1 MTAAFL
7 QSELTNLIS
16 DSKRKYADVK
26 AAAEKALSELKS
38 ISVTSETQLAGDLV
52 RKPHFV
58 DPFVLA
64 CKSQNVK
71 LASIGAASL
80 QRVVASSAISRSRLP
95 DVLQAFEEAVPLGLD
110 VQLKVL
116 QTLPSLLQLYAAD
129 LHGVTLSRTLSVSA
143 DLSSSKLPMVSSTA
157 GATFQQL
164 VSAVF
169 TRAIASENSNN
180 RNQSED
186 QDSARD
192 SEDALAVFIDLCS
205 LLTEDKP
212 QFVRLE
218 NLPPPSVLETLEGLL
233 SAHGSF
239 VLNDDDALKACSDC
253 LIPGLSAL
261 TESSANFGVVVRAL
275 RIAFVLGSHHLI
287 QIKSAFGDL
296 FKMLLRI
303 SDRAG
308 SHKWKRLLGLEFFRG
323 FCSDFDALRL
333 AFAAFDLEGNEAN
346 VVSDFMASLV
356 RTASEDPSLIG
367 LGRQSTIPTTK
378 PTGGDADV
386 SGATDVPTGNV
397 AQAGNTSTGVSAEMS
412 TVPTPCL
419 DLYDRTSPPEVPETY
434 VYTLVLECISSFS
447 DGLSK
452 FIMPLSVPS
461 RKSSRIEELGTE
473 AADNQELQ
481 RRPSLRD
488 SSATQK
494 YQHLLNPLTRKDIG
508 RHKAV
513 QDCVKLIESCWPA
526 VLAICST
533 FLNSALDSYF
543 YHMLIRTVQ
552 KLTQVSGV
560 LELNTP
566 RDALLTTLAKVAV
579 PANVSNLMNMYYGG
593 KPALQSD
600 VGMLRE
606 SEEVSVKSPVASTP
620 RQSVDLS
627 SQSLNVR
634 NLLCLRALL
643 NLGIALGPTLSHAAW
658 TIIMQSLEQV
668 DALMFVGPNARIA
681 RGASSGPDSGEGGS
695 SSTLASE
702 IAAVDTARRRMVE
715 STRTYPER
723 AFKLICEA
731 LFQMIEDVIP
741 AQASD
746 ELQIKPQGNLRPSV
760 QTHKSTRSVSG
771 TWAKAAVLD
780 IEVQFVL
787 KTVGRLAHVNLYRF
801 REKDAS
807 AVSWDLIIATLL
819 FLQSNGKL
827 QPHLRVQSANIID
840 AVVIEACATSTDDDD
855 EDIVEANRSSI
866 VLKYG
871 IPALGKQL
879 ENVRDVLANGH
890 KISDVDVKIVQIML
904 EALHNLLGSRGEDLG
919 GGWIGVFMIL
929 DMAVSELFSNS
940 TGNARETLRS
950 PAFKVTQLV
959 ISDFLTVLDN
969 RSIAALLRLFD
980 TFGGQQHDLNMSLT
994 TITLYWNLAALI
1006 TEKVGL
1012 LAPVVP
1018 PRSSDVEVPAGRA
1031 YSASDLWQMMIYS
1044 LVELSRDVR
1053 PDSRNAAARMLTKAM
1068 EASIPL
1074 MTSQTFNSCFTR
1086 VLLPLLDLYAAR
1098 CAEDNDAWQLSA
1110 FNLLQDL
1117 VKMIQN
1123 HGSLLL
1129 QHSVFDD
1136 IWLHL
1141 IRSVNGLVN
1150 IGDVGMTAA
1159 ALNALSDIINNL
1171 RQLDDADK
1179 FRSSSDMLA
1188 AVWSFWKDYHLD
1200 SNGFDGP
1207 NQAALAS
1214 HARLW
1219 LEMVTWNANTLASI
1233 ENTTE
1238 ITAQVIKASCFAARH
1253 EQYTMDVN
1261 RVSLHQE
1268 QLLEVMQNLRKLP
1281 GTGRRFY
1288 AQLLLDV
1295 AGGMLARTLGSSQ
1308 KSKQSSSDA
1317 RNARQP
1323 TGIAFAT
1330 ACIEELR
1337 KVIQQEAH
1345 DENIWRDVP
1354 IPETFKLGADLA
1366 TTKYSRLPTNDKDP
1380 LWQKACL
1387 LGVDAAT
1394 VIGEHHESGGAELGT
1409 MGQPI
1414 YDLLVAILEA
1424 RDLGDMA
1431 LEKRPS
1437 NDKIVADEAFDMVQL
1452 RRLHT
1457 ATKPMFR
1464 SVAIPQSIKKQCIL
1478 MLLNH
1483 SLVAR
1488 PWYND
1493 LTLDLENEPLKDLT
1507 LIRRGSI
1514 RSPALPARCRVY
1526 EEALRCLF
1534 DHVSRTPKR
1543 HNYALHLM
1551 ASLAAPYILLRLSH
1565 TLKTF
1570 IADQPLRYLE
1580 HPHMAL
1586 QEELHFVLRTFLDL
1600 RVIDDAFAPSA
1611 RYLACGEPQR
1621 EAGDPRS
1628 PSAVIQ
1634 GDGKTH
1640 LRIMWALVMRFEKLW
1655 NQLPRLKKGHAWQ
1668 DHEHGRGIEKCL
1680 KEWKEAVSENWG
1692 PGFR

>member
-7 QSELTNLIS
+7 QSELTSLIS
-16 DSKRKYADVK
+16 DSKRKYAEIK
-26 AAAEKALSELKS
+26 TSAEKALSEIKS
-38 ISVTSETQLAGDLV
+38 ISVSSETQLAGDLV
-52 RKPHFV
+52 RKTHFV
-58 DPFVLA
+58 DPFILA

-80 QRVVASSAISRSRLP
+80 QRVVASSAIPRSRLP

-129 LHGVTLSRTLSVSA
+129 LHGETLSRTLSVSA

-169 TRAIASENSNN
+169 TRAVASGDSNN
-180 RNQSED
+180 HGESEE

-192 SEDALAVFIDLCS
+192 SEDALAVFTDLCS

-218 NLPPPSVLETLEGLL
+218 NLPPLSVLETLEGLL

-253 LIPGLSAL
+253 LIPGLSSL
-261 TESSANFGVVVRAL
+261 IESSANFGVVVRAL
-275 RIAFVLGSHHLI
+275 RIAFVLGSHYLVP
-287 QIKSAFGDL
+287 IKGAFGDL
-296 FKMLLRI
+296 FETILRI

-333 AFAAFDLEGNEAN
+333 AYAAFDLEEDEAN
-346 VVSDFMASLV
+346 LVADFMAALV
-356 RTASEDPSLIG
+356 RAASEDPSLIG

-378 PTGGDADV
+378 PTERDADV
-386 SGATDVPTGNV
+386 TGTAGAPSGNV
-397 AQAGNTSTGVSAEMS
+397 APAGHASTGVSAELS
-412 TVPTPCL
+412 TLPTPCL
-419 DLYDRTSPPEVPETY
+419 DLYDRMSPPEVPETY
-434 VYTLVLECISSFS
+434 VYTLVLGCISSFS

-452 FIMPLSVPS
+452 FIMPLSVPN
-461 RKSSRIEELGTE
+461 RKSSRVEELSTE
-473 AADNQELQ
+473 AGDDQGLQ
-481 RRPSLRD
+481 RRSSLRD

-508 RHKAV
+508 RQRAV
-513 QDCVKLIESCWPA
+513 QDCARMIESCWPA

-593 KPALQSD
+593 KPALQSEP
-600 VGMLRE
+600 GFSSE
-606 SEEVSVKSPVASTP
+606 AEEVSLKSPVASTP
-620 RQSVDLS
+620 RQSLDLS

-668 DALMFVGPNARIA
+668 DALMSVGPNAKIG
-681 RGASSGPDSGEGGS
+681 RGASGGLDSGDGGP
-695 SSTLASE
+695 SSTLAGE

-715 STRTYPER
+715 STKTYPEQ
-723 AFKLICEA
+723 AFRLVCEA
-731 LFQMIEDVIP
+731 LFQMIEEAIP
-741 AQASD
+741 PQASNG
-746 ELQIKPQGNLRPSV
+746 LQRRPEGGLRPSA
-760 QTHKSTRSVSG
+760 QTHQSTRSVSG

-801 REKDAS
+801 REQDAS
-807 AVSWDLIIATLL
+807 ALSWDLIVAKLL
-819 FLQSNGKL
+819 LLQSNEKL
-827 QPHLRVQSANIID
+827 QPHLRMQSANIVD
-840 AVVIEACATSTDDDD
+840 AVVIEACAMSTEDDD
-855 EDIVEANRSSI
+855 EDLVDEDRSSI
-866 VLKYG
+866 VLKHG
-871 IPALGKQL
+871 IPALGRQL

-890 KISDVDVKIVQIML
+890 KISDVDVKIVRVML
-904 EALHNLLGSRGEDLG
+904 EALHNLLGSRGEDLDA
-919 GGWIGVFMIL
+919 GWDGVFVIL
-929 DMAVSELFSNS
+929 DIAVSDLFSNS
-940 TGNARETLRS
+940 ISNACETLRS
-950 PAFKVTQLV
+950 PAFKVTQLAV
-959 ISDFLTVLDN
+959 SDFLTVLN
-969 RSIAALLRLFD
+969 HRSIAALLRLFD

-994 TITLYWNLAALI
+994 TIALYWNLAASI
-1006 TEKVGL
+1006 TEKADM
-1012 LAPVVP
+1012 LAPIVP
-1018 PRSSDVEVPAGRA
+1018 PKSRDVEAVASQA
-1031 YSASDLWQMMIYS
+1031 YSASDLWQTMIHS
-1044 LVELSRDVR
+1044 LVELSRDIR
-1053 PDSRNAAARMLTKAM
+1053 PDSRNAAARMLTKTM

-1074 MTSQTFNSCFTR
+1074 MTSQTFNSCFTQ
-1086 VLLPLLDLYAAR
+1086 VLLPLIDLYAAR
-1098 CAEDNDAWQLSA
+1098 CTEDNGAWQLSA
-1110 FNLLQDL
+1110 SNLLQDL
-1117 VKMIQN
+1117 VNMIQN

-1129 QHSVFDD
+1129 QYSLFDD
-1136 IWLHL
+1136 TWSRL
-1141 IRSVNGLVN
+1141 IRSVTRMVN
-1150 IGDVGMTAA
+1150 IGDIGITSAV
-1159 ALNALSDIINNL
+1159 LNALSDIISCL
-1171 RQLDDADK
+1171 RQLDDATE
-1179 FRSSSDMLA
+1179 FRSNQEMLA
-1188 AVWSFWKDYHLD
+1188 AVWIFWKDYPLETD
-1200 SNGFDGP
+1200 GYDGP
-1207 NQAALAS
+1207 NQAALGS

-1219 LEMVTWNANTLASI
+1219 REMVVWNANSLASI
-1233 ENTTE
+1233 ENAIA
-1238 ITAQVIKASCFAARH
+1238 ITAQVVKASCFAARH

-1261 RVSLHQE
+1261 RVSPHQE
-1268 QLLEVMQNLRKLP
+1268 QLLQVMRDMKALP
-1281 GTGRRFY
+1281 GAERRLY

-1295 AGGMLARTLGSSQ
+1295 AGDMLARTMDSLRP
-1308 KSKQSSSDA
+1308 SKQSSAGA

-1337 KVIQQEAH
+1337 SAIQEEAQS
-1345 DENIWRDVP
+1345 ENIWRDVP
-1354 IPETFKLGADLA
+1354 IPEILKLGAELA
-1366 TTKYSRLPTNDKDP
+1366 TTKYSRLPTSDTNP

-1394 VIGEHHESGGAELGT
+1394 IVGSHHQSEGAELKT
-1409 MGQPI
+1409 VGQPI
-1414 YDLLVAILEA
+1414 YNLLAAILEA
-1424 RDLGDMA
+1424 RDLEDMA
-1431 LEKRPS
+1431 PEDRPPS
-1437 NDKIVADEAFDMVQL
+1437 DKIVADEAFDIVQL
-1452 RRLHT
+1452 QRLHT
-1457 ATKPMFR
+1457 ATKSTFL
-1464 SVAIPQSIKKQCIL
+1464 SVAIPQSIKRQYSL
-1478 MLLNH
+1478 MLFNY

-1493 LTLDLENEPLKDLT
+1493 LTLDLENEPLEGLT
-1507 LIRRGSI
+1507 RIRKGSI
-1514 RSPALPARCRVY
+1514 RSPDLPARRQIY

-1534 DHVSRTPKR
+1534 DLVSQTPER
-1543 HNYALHLM
+1543 HNLTSPSM
-1551 ASLAAPYILLRLSH
+1551 ATLAAPYVLLRLSH

-1580 HPHMAL
+1580 HPHMVL

-1600 RVIDDAFAPSA
+1600 RVNDDAFAPSV
-1611 RYLACGEPQR
+1611 RYLEFGEQLD
-1621 EAGDPRS
+1621 ETS
-1628 PSAVIQ
+1628 HQVSSSATQ
-1634 GDGKTH
+1634 GGGKSH
-1640 LRIMWALVMRFEKLW
+1640 LRTTWGLVMRFEELW
-1655 NQLPRLKKGHAWQ
+1655 YQLPRLKKGHAWQ

-1680 KEWKEAVSENWG
+1680 KGWKEAVSENWG
-1692 PGFR
+1692 PTFR

>member
-7 QSELTNLIS
+7 QSELTSLIS

-26 AAAEKALSELKS
+26 AAAEKALSELRS

-80 QRVVASSAISRSRLP
+80 QRVVASSAIPRSRLP

-116 QTLPSLLQLYAAD
+116 QTLPSLLQLYAGD
-129 LHGVTLSRTLSVSA
+129 LHGETLSRTLS
-143 DLSSSKLPMVSSTA
+143 
-157 GATFQQL
+157 L

-169 TRAIASENSNN
+169 TRAIAREDSNN
-180 RNQSED
+180 RNGSQD
-186 QDSARD
+186 QDSTRD
-192 SEDALAVFIDLCS
+192 NEDALAVFIDLCS

-239 VLNDDDALKACSDC
+239 VLNDDDALKACSNC

-261 TESSANFGVVVRAL
+261 IESSANFGVVVRAL
-275 RIAFVLGSHHLI
+275 RIAFVLGSHHLV

-296 FKMLLRI
+296 FKMVLRI

-308 SHKWKRLLGLEFFRG
+308 SHKWKRLLGLEFFHG

-333 AFAAFDLEGNEAN
+333 AFATFDVEQNEAN
-346 VVSDFMASLV
+346 IVSDFMASLV

-378 PTGGDADV
+378 PAEGDADV
-386 SGATDVPTGNV
+386 TGATDVPTGNV
-397 AQAGNTSTGVSAEMS
+397 AQAGNTSTGVSKELS

-434 VYTLVLECISSFS
+434 VYTLVLGCISSFS

-452 FIMPLSVPS
+452 FIMPLSVPN

-473 AADNQELQ
+473 AADDQEGLQ

-488 SSATQK
+488 SSATRK
-494 YQHLLNPLTRKDIG
+494 YQHLLNPLRRKDIG

-513 QDCVKLIESCWPA
+513 QDCAKLIESCWPA
-526 VLAICST
+526 VLATCST

-552 KLTQVSGV
+552 KLTQVSGI

-627 SQSLNVR
+627 SQTLNVR

-668 DALMFVGPNARIA
+668 DALMNVGPNARIA
-681 RGASSGPDSGEGGS
+681 RAASSGPDSGEGGS
-695 SSTLASE
+695 LSTLASE

-723 AFKLICEA
+723 AFKLVCEA
-731 LFQMIEDVIP
+731 LFQMIEDAIP
-741 AQASD
+741 VQASD
-746 ELQIKPQGNLRPSV
+746 ELQIKPEGDLRPSV

-801 REKDAS
+801 REQDACS
-807 AVSWDLIIATLL
+807 VSWDLIIAKLL
-819 FLQSNGKL
+819 LLQGNGKL

-840 AVVIEACATSTDDDD
+840 AVVVEACATSTDDDD
-855 EDIVEANRSSI
+855 EEIVEANRSAI

-879 ENVRDVLANGH
+879 ESARDILANGH
-890 KISDVDVKIVQIML
+890 KISDVDVKIVQSML

-919 GGWIGVFMIL
+919 EGWIGVFMIL

-940 TGNARETLRS
+940 TGSAHETLRS

-959 ISDFLTVLDN
+959 VSDFLTVLDN
-969 RSIAALLRLFD
+969 RSIAAMLRLFD

-994 TITLYWNLAALI
+994 TIALYWNLAALI
-1006 TEKVGL
+1006 TGKADL

-1018 PRSSDVEVPAGRA
+1018 RRSSDVEASASRA
-1031 YSASDLWQMMIYS
+1031 YSASDLWQMMMHS
-1044 LVELSRDVR
+1044 LVELSRDAR

-1074 MTSQTFNSCFTR
+1074 MTSQTFNSCFTH
-1086 VLLPLLDLYAAR
+1086 VLLPLLDLYAAG
-1098 CAEDNDAWQLSA
+1098 CAEDDDAWQLSA

-1117 VKMIQN
+1117 GKMIQN

-1129 QHSVFDD
+1129 GHSVFDD
-1136 IWLHL
+1136 TWFRL
-1141 IRSVNGLVN
+1141 IRSVSGLVN

-1179 FRSSSDMLA
+1179 FRSSADMLVA
-1188 AVWSFWKDYHLD
+1188 LWSFWKDFRPEGH
-1200 SNGFDGP
+1200 GFDGP
-1207 NQAALAS
+1207 NQKALAS

-1233 ENTTE
+1233 EKATE
-1238 ITAQVIKASCFAARH
+1238 ITAQVIKTSCFAARH

-1281 GTGRRFY
+1281 GTGKRFY

-1308 KSKQSSSDA
+1308 QSKQSSSDA
-1317 RNARQP
+1317 RGARQP

-1345 DENIWRDVP
+1345 DENIWQDVP
-1354 IPETFKLGADLA
+1354 IPETLKLSADLV
-1366 TTKYSRLPTNDKDP
+1366 TTKYRRLPTNDKDP

-1394 VIGEHHESGGAELGT
+1394 VIGEHHQSRGAEHGAV
-1409 MGQPI
+1409 GRPI
-1414 YDLLVAILEA
+1414 YDLLAAILEA
-1424 RDLGDMA
+1424 RDLENMA
-1431 LEKRPS
+1431 LENRPS
-1437 NDKIVADEAFDMVQL
+1437 NDNIAVDEAFDMVQL
-1452 RRLHT
+1452 QRLHT
-1457 ATKPMFR
+1457 ATKPMLH
-1464 SVAIPQSIKKQCIL
+1464 SVAIPPPIKKQCIL
-1478 MLLNH
+1478 MLFNH

-1493 LTLDLENEPLKDLT
+1493 LTPDLEHEPLKELT
-1507 LIRRGSI
+1507 SIRRGSI
-1514 RSPALPARCRVY
+1514 RSPDLPARRRIY

-1534 DHVSRTPKR
+1534 DHVSQTPER
-1543 HNYALHLM
+1543 GGHTSHSM
-1551 ASLAAPYILLRLSH
+1551 TPLAAPYILLRLSH

-1600 RVIDDAFAPSA
+1600 RVIDDAFAPAA
-1611 RYLACGEPQR
+1611 RYLERGEQLKETGDQR
-1621 EAGDPRS
+1621 I

-1634 GDGKTH
+1634 GGGKSH
-1640 LRIMWALVMRFEKLW
+1640 LRIMWGLVMRFEELW

-1680 KEWKEAVSENWG
+1680 NEWKEAVSENWG
-1692 PGFR
+1692 PRFR